1 MSCGV
6 LAGHGHGETAMNDN
20 GMMMVRI
27 YLHEKGSHWDEVI
40 HYLHDDARVS
50 GVTVYRGISGFGES
64 GEYHSASL
72 LDLSL
77 DLPVVIEF
85 FDEKLK
91 LQGVIDDLGKIVKP
105 GHMVYW
111 TVDSNTN

>member
-1 MSCGV
+1 MSWRV
-6 LAGHGHGETAMNDN
+6 LVRHGPGETAMNDSS
-20 GMMMVRI
+20 MMMVRI
-27 YLHEKGSHWDEVI
+27 YLHEKGSHWDDVI

-50 GVTVYRGISGFGES
+50 GVTVYRGISGFGAS
-64 GEYHSASL
+64 GEYHSAKL

-85 FDEKLK
+85 FDQQEK
-91 LQGVIDDLGKIVKP
+91 LQGVIDDLSKIVKP

-111 TVDSNTN
+111 TVGSNT